1 MRRKGGKERERSEG
15 VGGGAGG
22 GGGRRGTEEEK
33 EKMVKDEGPERS
45 QRVETF
51 SPDVI
56 NCFQKSL
63 SM

>member
-1 MRRKGGKERERSEG
+1 MGRREIRGSWWGRGGE
-15 VGGGAGG
+15 
-22 GGGRRGTEEEK
+22 GGRRGTEEEK
-33 EKMVKDEGPERS
+33 EKLVKDEGPERS

>member
-1 MRRKGGKERERSEG
+1 MGGEGPRKRRKKWW
-15 VGGGAGG
+15 
-22 GGGRRGTEEEK
+22 
-33 EKMVKDEGPERS
+33 KDEGPERS